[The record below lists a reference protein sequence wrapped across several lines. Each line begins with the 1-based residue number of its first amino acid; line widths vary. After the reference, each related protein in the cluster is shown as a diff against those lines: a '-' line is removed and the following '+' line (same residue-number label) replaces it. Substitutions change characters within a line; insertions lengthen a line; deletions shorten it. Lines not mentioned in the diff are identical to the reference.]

1 MQLPFLQRQSNSID
15 MVVTKGL
22 IYFQAIKSPQLQYS
36 HFVSIPL
43 ALHSKLL
50 ESVVGFQKD
59 VLESVASSSDG
70 KVNNPHVTKA
80 IFYLRHGVALQFS
93 LQYHGIISWLN

>member
-1 MQLPFLQRQSNSID
+1 MAIDVVVMKELVYLQ
-15 MVVTKGL
+15 G
-22 IYFQAIKSPQLQYS
+22 IKSPQLQYS

-50 ESVVGFQKD
+50 ESVVEFQKS

-70 KVNNPHVTKA
+70 KVNYSLVTKDM
-80 IFYLRHGVALQFS
+80 FLFQTVNLLCNFLYNFMVQFR
-93 LQYHGIISWLN
+93 G

>member
-1 MQLPFLQRQSNSID
+1 MAID
-15 MVVTKGL
+15 VVVMKEL
-22 IYFQAIKSPQLQYS
+22 VYLQAIKSPQLQYS

-50 ESVVGFQKD
+50 ESVVEFQKS

-70 KVNNPHVTKA
+70 KVNYSLVTKDM
-80 IFYLRHGVALQFS
+80 FLFQTVNLLCNFLYNFMVQFR
-93 LQYHGIISWLN
+93 G